1 MEGPKGCH
9 GNFFILMVYYV
20 HMIYKEDFMKIQKK
34 YVLSFIILLV
44 VIVVA
49 GVIFTS
55 KTTISF
61 KEAALGQVNLEEI
74 DTIEI
79 IKSDDNSANEKKIT
93 VSDPKSINQIINIFS
108 QLQLKK
114 SNSSTP
120 SSDLYWITIRS
131 KQERKLGLTILGE
144 KNLVV
149 YKYNSAV
156 PKNSVVSYEI
166 ISGYNGKLMQKFFE

>member
-1 MEGPKGCH
+1 
-9 GNFFILMVYYV
+9 
-20 HMIYKEDFMKIQKK
+20 MKIQKK
-34 YVLSFIILLV
+34 YALSFIIIFI

-93 VSDPKSINQIINIFS
+93 LSDPKAINQIINVFS

-114 SNSSTP
+114 SNSGTH
-120 SSDLYWITIRS
+120 SSDSYWITIKS

-149 YKYNSAV
+149 YKYNSTA
-156 PKNSVVSYEI
+156 PKNSFVSYEI
-166 ISGYNGKLMQKFFE
+166 ISGYNGNIIPNFFE

>member
-1 MEGPKGCH
+1 M
-9 GNFFILMVYYV
+9 
-20 HMIYKEDFMKIQKK
+20 
-34 YVLSFIILLV
+34 
-44 VIVVA
+44 
-49 GVIFTS
+49 
-55 KTTISF
+55 
-61 KEAALGQVNLEEI
+61 GQVNLGDI

-93 VSDPKSINQIINIFS
+93 VSDPKSINQIINVFS

-120 SSDLYWITIRS
+120 LSDLYWITIRS
-131 KQERKLGLTILGE
+131 KQERKLGLTILGG

-149 YKYNSAV
+149 YQYNSAV